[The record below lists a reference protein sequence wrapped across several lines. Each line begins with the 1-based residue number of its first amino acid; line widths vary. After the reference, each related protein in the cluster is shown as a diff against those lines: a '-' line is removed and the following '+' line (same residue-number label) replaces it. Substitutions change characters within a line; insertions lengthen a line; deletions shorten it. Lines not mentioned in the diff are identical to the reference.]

1 MIENIVIRIILY
13 NNHIRILRLTVYSH
27 NTLKSVLNA
36 CIYISINI
44 HPHIL
49 MKHFIFTLT
58 LLFLIVIHADGQT
71 DSKHFSY
78 TTYIGTGL
86 SMGQP
91 SQTPFN
97 WQIIAHYHIG
107 QRFTIG
113 AGSGLSIYEKALIP
127 LYANAQFFMTRPKKL
142 TPYLE
147 CNIGGS
153 LAAAKETNGGFYLSP
168 SVGAPVTL
176 TQKLKMNI
184 ALGYEIQQLERLK
197 QRTDEYFHTEFKEEL
212 SHHSIT
218 LKVGLTY

>member
-1 MIENIVIRIILY
+1 
-13 NNHIRILRLTVYSH
+13 
-27 NTLKSVLNA
+27 
-36 CIYISINI
+36 
-44 HPHIL
+44 

-86 SMGQP
+86 SMSQP

-168 SVGAPVTL
+168 SVGAQVKL

-184 ALGYEIQQLERLK
+184 ALSYEIQQLETLK

>member
-1 MIENIVIRIILY
+1 ME
-13 NNHIRILRLTVYSH
+13 SE

-36 CIYISINI
+36 CKCISINI

-71 DSKHFSY
+71 DNKHFSY

-86 SMGQP
+86 SMSQP

-107 QRFTIG
+107 QRLTIG

-168 SVGAPVTL
+168 SVGAQVKL

-212 SHHSIT
+212 SHYSIT